1 MADFYHPRPNFLDHF
16 TQGIG
21 LGLSMRQASDR
32 AKQIEL
38 ETQKQQLVVDQYNQ
52 ENTARQKLSDY
63 ANTPSAQTPGDMN
76 LELTGEAQANQQINP
91 GIRPDNAGIAPDS
104 PDYKNDITGVQG
116 VYEAPTG
123 GEKPTLR
130 MMLEE
135 GVRLGVGPRQ
145 LQAIAGALRATDPRL
160 ASGGS
165 VSRAFA
171 TSKEALDYQN
181 SDEFKQA
188 FPYGARLTQTSRGW
202 QFAGLNPSNPADNI
216 FHQDIAQGVDRN
228 AALANR
234 ERVLYGGSSATTAG
248 NVLGRAAAETGQ
260 PTPPFPQQGQPA
272 APVAPTGVAP
282 GVAAPAPVAAAP
294 TGVPLP
300 QQAAAAIAG
309 AKKSG
314 TETAEMNL
322 PLREKA
328 VNYIEPRGLTAA
340 SPDMTEAEAIKRGYR
355 PFNGKNAGQFVT
367 FSRSAF
373 GLLDQLEE
381 LSNKLLLPEGA
392 SLVDRVANY
401 AKIQKH
407 YYADDNSDVRKFYG
421 IMASQLVTLVKA
433 AGDAANV
440 AVPEQEFQSKFLPDG
455 FMDRKVAKDIID
467 SRRQLLRGTLDAAL
481 GTKAIPEAGRSGGLP
496 PPPANWSPSPR
507 R

>member
-1 MADFYHPRPNFLDHF
+1 MADGNPYYHPRPSFFDEF
-16 TQGIG
+16 SKGVG

-32 AKQIEL
+32 ARSLEL
-38 ETQKQQLVVDQYNQ
+38 QAQQQQLALDQFNQ
-52 ENTARQKLSDY
+52 ENTARQKLGDY
-63 ANTPSAQTPGDMN
+63 ANTVIPGTETPGAMN
-76 LELTGEAQANQQINP
+76 QGLTAEAQGNQQIAPEALPNNP
-91 GIRPDNAGIAPDS
+91 GNP
-104 PDYKNDITGVQG
+104 DITGVQG

-216 FHQDIAQGVDRN
+216 YHEAIARGASQ
-228 AALANR
+228 AEALAARNQS
-234 ERVLYGGSSATTAG
+234 LFGASSTTGFATET
-248 NVLGRAAAETGQ
+248 GRAAAQMGVPIPPFQPPGQ
-260 PTPPFPQQGQPA
+260 PQAA
-272 APVAPTGVAP
+272 APVGATGAAP
-282 GVAAPAPVAAAP
+282 GIAQPAPVAAAP

-300 QQAAAAIAG
+300 QQAAAAMAG
-309 AKKSG
+309 AKKAG

-392 SLVDRVANY
+392 SLVDRGANY

-481 GTKAIPEAGRSGGLP
+481 GTKAIPESGRSGGIP
-496 PPPANWSPSPR
+496 PPPPGWSPPPGR
-507 R
+507 K

>member
-1 MADFYHPRPNFLDHF
+1 MANDFYNPRPTFLDHF

-32 AKQIEL
+32 AKQIEI
-38 ETQKQQLVVDQYNQ
+38 ESQKQKMLLDQYNQ

-63 ANTPSAQTPGDMN
+63 ANTPSAQTPGEMN

-130 MMLEE
+130 MMLEKAV
-135 GVRLGVGPRQ
+135 GLGVGPRQ

-300 QQAAAAIAG
+300 QQAAAAMAG
-309 AKKSG
+309 AKTTGK
-314 TETAEMNL
+314 ETAEMNL
-322 PLREKA
+322 PLRDKA
-328 VNYIEPRGLTAA
+328 PNYIEPVGLTPAP
-340 SPDMTEAEAIKRGYR
+340 PDMTEAEAIKRGYR
-355 PFNGKNAGQFVT
+355 TFSGKSPGQFVT
-367 FSRSAF
+367 MARSAF
-373 GLLDQLEE
+373 GILDRLEE
-381 LSNKLLLPEGA
+381 LSNKLLLPEKSGA
-392 SLVDRVANY
+392 AAR
-401 AKIQKH
+401 AKNWAEIKSSK
-407 YYADDNSDVRKFYG
+407 YIGDNPDVKEFYG
-421 IMASQLVTLVKA
+421 LLGSQLATFAKA
-433 AGDAANV
+433 AGDAANI
-440 AVPEQEFQSKFLPDG
+440 AVPEQEFQKEFLPDG
-455 FMDRKVAKDIID
+455 FMSREVAKQIIQ
-467 SRRQLLRGTLDAAL
+467 SRRNLLRGTLDAAL
-481 GTKAIPEAGRSGGLP
+481 GNKAIPQAGQSGSSGLP
-496 PPPANWSPSPR
+496 PGWKR
-507 R
+507 LEK